1 MTTTTTMASAGPIR
15 RELSPVAA
23 SAGLDALPRHRRSPG
38 DAVLRAVTPL
48 RPHQLSTPSAPL
60 SGLATAN
67 VRRRLLCNSADLA
80 TAIDVLNEDLI
91 ASEIGKCFPH
101 HRIVGEESTG
111 SGTVDPIDP
120 NGENTWII
128 DPIDGTT
135 NFVVHRGRTVHGQL
149 YVAVR
154 RRGAYRNGVH
164 LLGTGGEG
172 GRAVA
177 TRKALSDSVVGFE
190 FGYAKSEEGVDLMT
204 GAVRRLLQHGVRAT
218 RSLGSG
224 VLDRCYVASGR
235 LDVVYAGVADE
246 GWKPWDY
253 CAGLVV
259 ANEAGCTMTHLI
271 PRSGED
277 LVDGGS
283 GEIRRGYEFILLT
296 RSVICGVNADL
307 VEETRRVV
315 LGL

>member
-1 MTTTTTMASAGPIR
+1 MTR
-15 RELSPVAA
+15 H
-23 SAGLDALPRHRRSPG
+23 LDTRGTEHEDSSDL
-38 DAVLRAVTPL
+38 DI
-48 RPHQLSTPSAPL
+48 STKS
-60 SGLATAN
+60 
-67 VRRRLLCNSADLA
+67 NSADLA

-91 ASEIGKCFPH
+91 AREIGRHFPR
-101 HRIVGEESTG
+101 HRIIGEESTG
-111 SGTVDPIDP
+111 SGIVDPIDP

-135 NFVVHRGRTVHGQL
+135 NFASGLPLCCVSIGMCVGGAPCMGVAYAPATDEL

-154 RRGAYRNGVH
+154 GRGSYRNGVR
-164 LLGTGGEG
+164 LSGTGGG
-172 GRAVA
+172 GVA
-177 TRKALSDSVVGFE
+177 TGRALSDSVVGFE
-190 FGYAKSEEGVDLMT
+190 FGYAKSEGDVDLMT
-204 GAVRRLLQHGVRAT
+204 GAVRRLLRHGVRAT

-224 VLDRCYVASGR
+224 VLDLCYVASGR

-283 GEIRRGYEFILLT
+283 GEIRRGYEFNLLT